1 MSTSNCCK
9 NNHLDLQTQT
19 HFSNDPHNNVVKP
32 VQYPIQNINNTGTIL
47 KKKKSIVRMRFTP
60 QEDKEILRLV
70 SIFGDQAWNKISN
83 ELSKIS
89 HNIIEKTPRQ
99 LRDRYVNYLNPNI
112 NKAEWTLEED
122 QCLIYNFMLSQP
134 HFKSMRQFFPG
145 RSEVAIKN
153 RFKYLY
159 KYGLGLLKFN
169 INKDLQQKGNIQ
181 GNNVNDIL
189 NNSNFNTKQFLDKFN
204 INFGSIY
211 SKHVKSIVLDIFHNC
226 PTVLVQDNH
235 LKFNKNSDQK
245 IQADDSTEESE
256 NKNEVFQSESD
267 IDPFDPVYW
276 FDMFQ

>member
-1 MSTSNCCK
+1 MSTSNCSE
-9 NNHLDLQTQT
+9 NNHLDLKMQT
-19 HFSNDPHNNVVKP
+19 HINNDHHNKVN
-32 VQYPIQNINNTGTIL
+32 YPTQNITNAGTIL
-47 KKKKSIVRMRFTP
+47 KKEKSIVRMRFTP
-60 QEDKEILRLV
+60 QEDEEILRLV
-70 SIFGDQAWNKISN
+70 SIFGDRAWDKISS

-89 HNIIEKTPRQ
+89 NNIIQKTPRQ

-122 QCLIYNFMLSQP
+122 QCLIHNFMLSQP

-159 KYGLGLLKFN
+159 KYGLGLLKSN

-181 GNNVNDIL
+181 GNNMNDIL
-189 NNSNFNTKQFLDKFN
+189 NNSNINTKQFIDKFN

-235 LKFNKNSDQK
+235 LIFNKESSQK
-245 IQADDSTEESE
+245 IQGDDSTEENE
-256 NKNEVFQSESD
+256 NKNEEFQSESD
-267 IDPFDPVYW
+267 IDPFDPIYW